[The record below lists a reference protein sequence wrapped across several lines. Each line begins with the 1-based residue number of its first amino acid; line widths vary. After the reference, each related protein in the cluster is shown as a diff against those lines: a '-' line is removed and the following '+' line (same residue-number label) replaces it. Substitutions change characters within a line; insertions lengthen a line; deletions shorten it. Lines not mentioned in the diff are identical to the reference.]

1 MSIKKS
7 KITKRNI
14 IARNVFWSLSFLS
27 NFGLIVGF
35 FVYGLCFGVQETKYT
50 LALVGLVGMTIAL
63 ISTILKY
70 HWRTPLIIVIG
81 GLYFAIN
88 QFAYVLLAVAIAIVL
103 DEMIFTPCY
112 RHFREKASINK
123 EIDRRV

>member
-14 IARNVFWSLSFLS
+14 IARNVFWALSFLS

-35 FVYGLCFGVQETKYT
+35 FIYGLCCGAKETQYT
-50 LALVGLVGMTIAL
+50 LALVGLVGIVIAG

-123 EIDRRV
+123 EIDRRI